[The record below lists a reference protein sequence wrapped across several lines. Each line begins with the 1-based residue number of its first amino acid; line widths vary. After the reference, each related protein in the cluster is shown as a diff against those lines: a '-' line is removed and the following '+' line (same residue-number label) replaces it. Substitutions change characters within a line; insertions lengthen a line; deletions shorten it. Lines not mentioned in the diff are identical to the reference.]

1 MMNTQRLHD
10 LIAFILAES
19 NQDEDW
25 RFRELGPIHVIKYVY
40 LADMYYAVKNNGET
54 YTGINW
60 EFYHFGPWNLALYQ
74 EIPNAVKMIGGDTR
88 TFESNYDKDGVRF
101 SLKGDRQLDDAASK
115 LPTSILF
122 LLRRDIHNF
131 GSATNDLLHYVYTT
145 PPMTNAIPGKRL
157 DFKHDVFLQKEPP
170 SDEGLSTLTAR
181 EKKKRK
187 KRFEGIREKIT
198 RKREEKKSKRIKP
211 VPPRYDEV
219 FFRGSTELGNELE
232 TPPIENGNGVLRV
245 SPSAWQGNWR
255 KNCDLP

>member
-10 LIAFILAES
+10 LIEYILAES

-25 RFRELGPIHVIKYVY
+25 RFRELGPIHIIKYVY
-40 LADMYYAVKNNGET
+40 LADMYYAVKNNGKT

-60 EFYHFGPWNLALYQ
+60 YFHHFGPWNLALYE
-74 EIPNAVKMIGGDTR
+74 EIPDAVKMIGGDTR
-88 TFESNYDKDGVRF
+88 TFESKYDKDGVRF
-101 SLKGDRQLDDAASK
+101 SLKGDSRIDAAASK
-115 LPTSILF
+115 LPNSILF
-122 LLRRDIHNF
+122 LLRRDIRNF

-145 PPMTNAIPGKRL
+145 PPMTNAMPEERL
-157 DFKHDVFLQKEPP
+157 EFKHDVFLQKEPQ
-170 SDEGLSTLTAR
+170 SDENLTILTAR

-187 KRFEGIREKIT
+187 KRFEDIKRKIA
-198 RKREEKKSKRIKP
+198 RKREEKKKKRIKP

-219 FFRGSTELGNELE
+219 FVRGSSEIGNELE
-232 TPPIENGNGVLRV
+232 MPPINDGNGVLRV